1 MSCNIRNSQ
10 SKNHNYMSE
19 RLLPYK
25 IISTILED
33 SQTIT
38 YLSQNELLGQ
48 KVVLKCLKNDFLQD
62 KAVCDYF
69 KVQAQTQAR
78 HTHANLPVL
87 YDLIEK
93 QNALFTVSEYIEGEN
108 LQIYLSKNGAMTE
121 ENATTAFSEILDV
134 LDFSEQNNLNLKN
147 ISIIDIIVTAEKNIK
162 ISPKNGLFN
171 ENSTNNP
178 KPNIKKDTKEKINNA
193 GKILYEM
200 VVGNLPNA
208 KNGTDFPAPKK
219 EKKSVSERMN
229 AILVQ
234 AVSKNT
240 PTKSYNEFKKT
251 LTQDVNV
258 ESLVIAQSFTALPL
272 IIFLGLLGL
281 VASLL
286 SLVNA
291 DRTLKTNIT
300 YDLYNEAFLQ
310 KRLDSLQQIKVLKIK
325 SDSLE
330 MVNSQKKDSTYI
342 YVHKVKAGESL
353 QSLAARYN
361 MSEAHFK
368 NMNNFEDK
376 KSTFREGLGVR
387 VLVRTVHKVLKK
399 EKLDDIAKLYAVT
412 RLELIRTNNIRSENL
427 DVYEG
432 KELLIPL
439 KK

>member
-1 MSCNIRNSQ
+1 
-10 SKNHNYMSE
+10 MSE
-19 RLLPYK
+19 SLLPYK
-25 IISTILED
+25 IISTISED

-48 KVVLKCLKNDFLQD
+48 KVVLKCLKNDFLQN
-62 KAVCDYF
+62 KAVCDAF
-69 KVQAQTQAR
+69 KAQAQAQAR
-78 HTHANLPVL
+78 YTHANLPIL

-93 QNALFTVSEYIEGEN
+93 TDTLFTASEYIQGEN
-108 LQIYLSKNGAMTE
+108 LQAYISKNGAMTE
-121 ENATTAFSEILDV
+121 ENATTAFSEILDA
-134 LDFSEQNNLNLKN
+134 LDFSEQNNFNNLNLKN
-147 ISIIDIIVTAEKNIK
+147 ISIADIIVTEEKNIK
-162 ISPKNGLFN
+162 INLKNDISSI
-171 ENSTNNP
+171 NSANNI
-178 KPNIKKDTKEKINNA
+178 KPNIKKETKEKINNA

-200 VVGNLPNA
+200 VVGKLPTVKTGANLPL
-208 KNGTDFPAPKK
+208 PKK
-219 EKKSVSERMN
+219 EKKDISERMN

-258 ESLVIAQSFTALPL
+258 ESLVMAQSFTALPL
-272 IIFLGLLGL
+272 VIFLGMFAL

-286 SLVNA
+286 SMVNA
-291 DRTLKTNIT
+291 ERTLKTNIT
-300 YDLYNEAFLQ
+300 YDLYDEAFLQ
-310 KRLDSLQQIKVLKIK
+310 RRLDSLQQIRLLKIK

-330 MVNSQKKDSTYI
+330 MVNSQKKDSTYV

-353 QSLAARYN
+353 QGLAVRYN

-368 NMNNFEDK
+368 NMNNFEGK
-376 KSTFREGLGVR
+376 NSGFKEGLGVR
-387 VLVRTVHKVLKK
+387 VLVRTAHKVLKK
-399 EKLDDIAKLYAVT
+399 EKLDDIAKLYQVT
-412 RLELIRTNNIRSENL
+412 RLELIRTNNIRNENL

>member
-1 MSCNIRNSQ
+1 
-10 SKNHNYMSE
+10 MSE
-19 RLLPYK
+19 SLLPYK
-25 IISTILED
+25 IISTISED

-48 KVVLKCLKNDFLQD
+48 KVVLKCLKNEFLQD
-62 KAVCDYF
+62 KTVVDAF
-69 KVQAQTQAR
+69 KAQAQAQAR
-78 HTHANLPVL
+78 YTHANLPVL

-93 QNALFTVSEYIEGEN
+93 SDAVFTVSEFVQGEN
-108 LQIYLSKNGAMTE
+108 LQTYISKNGAMTE

-134 LDFSEQNNLNLKN
+134 LDFSEQNNFNNLNLKN
-147 ISIIDIIVTAEKNIK
+147 ISIADIIVTEEKNIK
-162 ISPKNGLFN
+162 INPQNIVLG
-171 ENSTNNP
+171 TNNISNA
-178 KPNIKKDTKEKINNA
+178 KPNIKKETKEKINNA

-200 VVGNLPNA
+200 VVGKLPTV
-208 KNGTDFPAPKK
+208 KTGESLPLPKK
-219 EKKSVSERMN
+219 EKKDISERMN

-272 IIFLGLLGL
+272 IIFLGMFAL
-281 VASLL
+281 VAGLL
-286 SLVNA
+286 SIVNT
-291 DRTLKTNIT
+291 DKPLRTNIT
-300 YDLYNEAFLQ
+300 YNLYDQAFLER
-310 KRLDSLQQIKVLKIK
+310 RLDSLQQIRLLKIK

-330 MVNSQKKDSTYI
+330 MVNSQKKDSTYV
-342 YVHKVKAGESL
+342 YVHKVKTGESL
-353 QSLAARYN
+353 QSLALRYN

-368 NMNNFEDK
+368 NMNNFEGK
-376 KSTFREGLGVR
+376 NSSFKEGLGVR
-387 VLVRTVHKVLKK
+387 VLVRTAHKVLKK
-399 EKLDDIAKLYAVT
+399 EKLDDIAKLYEVT
-412 RLELIRTNNIRSENL
+412 RLELIRTNNIRSEHL

>member
-1 MSCNIRNSQ
+1 
-10 SKNHNYMSE
+10 MSE
-19 RLLPYK
+19 YFLPYK
-25 IISTILED
+25 IISTISED

-62 KAVCDYF
+62 KAVCNLF
-69 KVQAQTQAR
+69 KAQAQAQAR

-93 QNALFTVSEYIEGEN
+93 PDALFTASEYIQGEN
-108 LQIYLSKNGAMTE
+108 LQAYISKNGAMTE

-134 LDFSEQNNLNLKN
+134 LDFSEQNNFNNLNLKN
-147 ISIIDIIVTAEKNIK
+147 ISITDIIVTEEKNIK
-162 ISPKNGLFN
+162 ISPKNDISSIN
-171 ENSTNNP
+171 NTNNAKP
-178 KPNIKKDTKEKINNA
+178 NAKPNIKKDTREKINNV

-200 VVGNLPNA
+200 VVGKLPTVKTGANLPL
-208 KNGTDFPAPKK
+208 PKK
-219 EKKSVSERMN
+219 EKKDVSERMN

-258 ESLVIAQSFTALPL
+258 EGLVMAQSFTALPL
-272 IIFLGLLGL
+272 VIFLGMLAL

-286 SLVNA
+286 GMVNA
-291 DRTLKTNIT
+291 ERTLKTTIT
-300 YDLYNEAFLQ
+300 YDLYDEAFLG
-310 KRLDSLQQIKVLKIK
+310 KRLDSLQQIRLLKVK

-330 MVNSQKKDSTYI
+330 MVNSQKKDSTYV

-353 QSLAARYN
+353 QGLAVRYN

-368 NMNNFEDK
+368 NMNNFEGK
-376 KSTFREGLGVR
+376 NSGFKEGLGVR
-387 VLVRTVHKVLKK
+387 VLVRTAHKVLKK
-399 EKLDDIAKLYAVT
+399 EKLDDIAKLYEGT
-412 RLELIRTNNIRSENL
+412 RLELIRTNNIRNENL